1 MSESAGICWFRVRK
15 CGYFRSSRSAQPEF
29 GGLIGT
35 LTDLLQW
42 SQGKQLAETQTLGQD
57 AGEGEA
63 EQLPV
68 YLLDVRG
75 RRDNWLITLWNQ
87 TPAVEGQVA
96 SVRRDA
102 VVGRADVVMND
113 LAPGT
118 VPGFATY
125 FYVVPSL
132 NAVAGIRFQHLAFGH
147 LGMRRYL
154 SGFVRQYTR
163 HVVWSDAPG
172 PEGGLEILG
181 YAESPNDEPGHL
193 IPYFKS
199 EILKQGGE
207 RELLVRRARDV
218 RRVVRRSLLQSGR
231 RPDRALWQ
239 NLLHRVGLADPPAA
253 PPTVRLEYDMSVRL
267 EPAEMRT
274 LANQWD
280 EESADA
286 EDWEDIGFLL
296 RGEQSPRWLSK
307 SVARLKIDLEVARD
321 SAEIVNPESLLAQLV
336 RHRDAITG
344 AIKDQEQ

>member
-1 MSESAGICWFRVRK
+1 MNETAGICWYKVHK
-15 CGYFRSSRSAQPEF
+15 CGYYRTRRTPQPEF
-29 GGLIGT
+29 GDLSST
-35 LTDLLQW
+35 LSDLQRW
-42 SQGKQLAETQTLGQD
+42 SQGKQLAETQTIGQD

-68 YLLDVRG
+68 YLLDVRAN
-75 RRDNWLITLWNQ
+75 RDNWLITLWNQ

-118 VPGFATY
+118 IPGFATY
-125 FYVVPSL
+125 FYVVPSI

-154 SGFVRQYTR
+154 SGFVRQYSR
-163 HVVWSDAPG
+163 HVVWSEDPG

-181 YAESPNDEPGHL
+181 YARAPEDEPLHL
-193 IPYFKS
+193 SPYFKS
-199 EILKQGGE
+199 AILKQGGE

-218 RRVVRRSLLQSGR
+218 RRVVRRSLLQAGR

-239 NLLHRVGLADPPAA
+239 NLLQRVGLAEPPAA
-253 PPTVRLEYDMSVRL
+253 PPAVKLEYEMSVRL
-267 EPAEMRT
+267 EPAEMRE
-274 LANQWD
+274 LADQWD
-280 EESADA
+280 DEAAEA
-286 EDWEDIGFLL
+286 EDWEDIGFIL
-296 RGEQSPRWLSK
+296 RGEQTPHWLSK
-307 SVARLKIDLEVARD
+307 SVARLKIDLDIERD

-336 RHRDAITG
+336 RHRRDITG
-344 AIKDQEQ
+344 AIREPG